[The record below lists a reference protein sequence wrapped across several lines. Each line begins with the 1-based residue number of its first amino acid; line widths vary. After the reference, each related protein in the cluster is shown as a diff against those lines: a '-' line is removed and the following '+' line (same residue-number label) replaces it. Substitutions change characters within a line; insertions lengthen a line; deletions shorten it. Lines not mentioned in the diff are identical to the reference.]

1 MTDAN
6 TGSDQTILTQSQT
19 MLPGYQEEYLK
30 NLLAS
35 VYQVQY
41 DENGNA
47 MLDANGQPIT
57 TGLAAESPLY
67 GTPVLDDAGN
77 PVFEKNADGTDRL
90 DFRGQPIPQV
100 DGGIIRPDVAPMTEN
115 QKEAI
120 RLAETGVGSF
130 QPYMTDADATLG
142 SAAGRADTAQ
152 TAFDQATGALKGTGD
167 AYDAGSYSDYYDP
180 FTQNVVGQTA
190 ADVANAS
197 TALGNAAQ
205 GGVNAGQFGLGS
217 AVQGQQMLGGTTDR
231 FAGEGVGSF
240 MNQYEDEAV
249 QQALAD
255 IARSGQMQQAQLGA
269 NAVGAGAFGG
279 ARQGI
284 QESELGRNILEQ
296 QGRTAAGM
304 RQAGFESAAQR
315 AQAAY
320 EAEQARAQ
328 GAAQLTGQLG
338 QAGAASALSGS
349 QMGMAGAQGQADLSM
364 GLAGLRGQG
373 FGSSQELGM
382 NAFQNQMARGQNA
395 GQIFGSLGQG
405 IGALGTA
412 EAGIGTR
419 QAAMGEAVQGAEQ
432 RDVNSLFNIGAL
444 EQGQQQSEYDV
455 QRAGQIEEMYEPFQR
470 ASYMSDIF
478 RGVPSTSSSLTTSSA
493 PAPSPV
499 SQMLGNAMG
508 MSGYNQAGG
517 QGILSGIG

>member
-1 MTDAN
+1 
-6 TGSDQTILTQSQT
+6 

-152 TAFDQATGALKGTGD
+152 TAFDQATGAPKGTGD

>member
-152 TAFDQATGALKGTGD
+152 TAFDQATGALAGTGD

-315 AQAAY
+315 AQTAY

-328 GAAQLTGQLG
+328 
-338 QAGAASALSGS
+338 QA
-349 QMGMAGAQGQADLSM
+349 AQGQAGLSM

>member
-77 PVFEKNADGTDRL
+77 PVFEKNADGSNRL

-152 TAFDQATGALKGTGD
+152 TAFDQATGALAGTGD

-315 AQAAY
+315 AQTAY
-320 EAEQARAQ
+320 EAEQARSQ
-328 GAAQLTGQLG
+328 
-338 QAGAASALSGS
+338 QA
-349 QMGMAGAQGQADLSM
+349 AQGQAGLSM

>member
-130 QPYMTDADATLG
+130 KPYMTDADATLG

>member
-1 MTDAN
+1 MAEAN
-6 TGSDQTILTQSQT
+6 TGADQTVLNQSQV

-41 DENGNA
+41 DQDGNA
-47 MLDANGQPIT
+47 MLDANGQPIA

-67 GTPVLDDAGN
+67 GTPVLDADGN
-77 PVFEKNADGTDRL
+77 PVFEKNADGSNRL

-100 DGGIIRPDVAPMTEN
+100 DGGIMRPDVAPMTPN
-115 QKEAI
+115 QLEAI
-120 RLAETGVGSF
+120 RLAETGIGSYE
-130 QPYMTDADATLG
+130 PYMTDANATLT
-142 SAAGRADTAQ
+142 SASGRADTAQ
-152 TAFDQATGALKGTGD
+152 SAFDSATGAVAGTD
-167 AYDAGSYSDYYDP
+167 AAYDSGSYSDYYDP
-180 FTQNVVGQTA
+180 FKQNVIGQTA
-190 ADVANAS
+190 SDVANAS
-197 TALGNAAQ
+197 TALGTAAQ
-205 GGVNAGQFGLGS
+205 GGVSAGQFGLGS

-284 QESELGRNILEQ
+284 QESELARNILEQ

-315 AQAAY
+315 AQAAF
-320 EAEQARAQ
+320 EAEQGRGQ
-328 GAAQLTGQLG
+328 QAAQLTGQLG
-338 QAGAASALSGS
+338 QAGAASAMSGN

-419 QAAMGEAVQGAEQ
+419 QAAMGEAVQGAGQ
-432 RDVNSLFNIGAL
+432 RDVNSLYNIGGL

-470 ASYMSDIF
+470 VSYMSDIF
-478 RGVPSTSSSLTTSSA
+478 RGVPSTNSTLTTQSA
-493 PAPSPV
+493 PAPSV
-499 SQMLGNAMG
+499 ASQMYGQNMG
-508 MSGYNQAGG
+508 MAGLNQAGG

>member
-6 TGSDQTILTQSQT
+6 TGSDQTILNQTQI

-152 TAFDQATGALKGTGD
+152 TAFDQATGALAGTGD